1 MTQKS
6 FIEKELE
13 KYFDTEHWC
22 KEVGF
27 NPQADNC
34 SACDLKFV
42 KSKIQSASKEFKRRV
57 EDERG
62 KLGKLEQ
69 LTYER
74 IYEIAEGVFGR
85 IE

>member
-13 KYFDTEHWC
+13 LKKSGVWILAE
-22 KEVGF
+22 EVEE
-27 NPQADNC
+27 
-34 SACDLKFV
+34 V
-42 KSKIQSASKEFKRRV
+42 IQSALKEFKRRI
-57 EDERG
+57 ENERD

-69 LTYER
+69 LTYAR